1 MYSIQKHYRDDPALR
16 RSFNDLAGKT
26 FGLDFENWYQN
37 GFWGDAYDPY
47 SVVVDGQVVANVSV
61 NRTDLM
67 VDGCRLRLLQLGTVM
82 TAEEYRR
89 RGMIRAILAQ
99 IEADFPEVD
108 GIYLFANDSVLDFYP
123 RFGFRRAAE
132 YQYSR
137 PVSNAGDSIMVRIP
151 METPADWQALGK
163 AMAASRFREGCQM
176 VDNPGLIFFYVSQ
189 FMRDCVYCC
198 RALDAWAI
206 AAREGDS
213 LLLHNV
219 FAGENVTLEAV
230 IGAFGREVG
239 QVKLGFAPTCR
250 EGFSRSEIREEDTTF
265 FVKGPAFADFSQKGL
280 RIPTLSHA

>member
-1 MYSIQKHYRDDPALR
+1 
-16 RSFNDLAGKT
+16 
-26 FGLDFENWYQN
+26 
-37 GFWGDAYDPY
+37 
-47 SVVVDGQVVANVSV
+47 
-61 NRTDLM
+61 
-67 VDGCRLRLLQLGTVM
+67 
-82 TAEEYRR
+82 
-89 RGMIRAILAQ
+89 
-99 IEADFPEVD
+99 
-108 GIYLFANDSVLDFYP
+108 
-123 RFGFRRAAE
+123 
-132 YQYSR
+132 
-137 PVSNAGDSIMVRIP
+137 
-151 METPADWQALGK
+151 
-163 AMAASRFREGCQM
+163 M

-239 QVKLGFAPTCR
+239 QVKLGFAPTWR

-265 FVKGPAFADFSQKGL
+265 FVKGSAFADFSQKGL